1 MTATDT
7 TDTTACTGRLA
18 GKTVIIS
25 GAGQAPGLGI
35 GNGRAMAVLFA
46 REGAD
51 LVLVDRDEASVE
63 ATAVMLAASGTEAK
77 TVVGDAT
84 DESTAAAAVAAALDG
99 WGRVDVLVNNVGIN
113 DGDGSI
119 TAVSID
125 AWERIMRVNTRS
137 VLLMTKAV
145 LPAMRAQQSG
155 SIVNISSAATRVSL
169 ALLAYKMSKAAVE
182 QATTAVADGNARYG
196 IRANSVLPG
205 LIETPMGVDQQAA
218 DYGMSRDQWAELR
231 NAKVPL
237 KQQMGTAWDVA
248 HAALYL
254 ASDDA
259 KFVTGVHLT
268 VDGGQSL
275 RVG

>member
-1 MTATDT
+1 MSDATPHV
-7 TDTTACTGRLA
+7 GRLA
-18 GKTVIIS
+18 GKTAIVS

-51 LVLVDRDEASVE
+51 VVLVDRDEASVE
-63 ATAVMLAASGTEAK
+63 ATSVMLAAAGTAARV
-77 TVVGDAT
+77 VVGDAT
-84 DESTAAAAVAAALDG
+84 EASTAAAAVGAALET

-119 TAVSID
+119 TAVSVD

-145 LPAMRAQQSG
+145 LPVMREQQSG

-196 IRANSVLPG
+196 IRVNSVLPG
-205 LIETPMGVDQQAA
+205 LIETPMGVDQQAGE
-218 DYGMSRDQWAELR
+218 YGMNRDQWAELR

-254 ASDDA
+254 ASDEA

-275 RVG
+275 RIG